1 MEKQLFTEYL
11 RSLGLRLTPERE
23 RVLNGVL
30 AMPPHFEPEELVAH
44 LRGGESTV
52 SRASVYRTLPLLVEC
67 GLIKEAIY
75 RDRKSRYERAAG
87 RGHHDHILCTQC
99 GAIVEF
105 VSPEIEALQ
114 EEICHSHGVTPTD
127 HTLEIRGLCRKCG

>member
-1 MEKQLFTEYL
+1 MEKQLFKDHL
-11 RSLGLRLTPERE
+11 RSLGLRLTPERA
-23 RVLNGVL
+23 RVLSGVL
-30 AMPPHFEPEELVAH
+30 AMPPHFEPEELVAV
-44 LRGGESTV
+44 LRGGDAPV
-52 SRASVYRTLPLLVEC
+52 SRASVYRTLPLLIEC

-87 RGHHDHILCTQC
+87 KGHHDHILCTGC

-105 VSPEIEALQ
+105 VSAEIEALQ
-114 EEICHSHGVTPTD
+114 LEICRSHGVTPTD